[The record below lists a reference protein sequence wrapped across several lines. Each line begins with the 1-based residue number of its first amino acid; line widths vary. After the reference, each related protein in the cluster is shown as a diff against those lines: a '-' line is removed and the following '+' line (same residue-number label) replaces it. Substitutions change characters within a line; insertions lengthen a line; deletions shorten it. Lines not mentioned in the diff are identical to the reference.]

1 MDEMDGEWSW
11 FLLGG
16 FGYPGLTAIDVVHF
30 RSTADTQG
38 LKAPGTISALMSTD
52 ATEADDLE
60 ERVSNFLRRNF
71 PQIQM
76 HGGNAA
82 IQNLNRE
89 TGEVTIMLG
98 GACSGCG
105 ISPMTIQAI
114 KSRMVKEIP
123 EIEKVDA
130 TTGMDGGGD
139 GDMGG
144 MSPSFPGET
153 VDDGEPDEGPEAP
166 F

>member
-1 MDEMDGEWSW
+1 
-11 FLLGG
+11 
-16 FGYPGLTAIDVVHF
+16 
-30 RSTADTQG
+30 
-38 LKAPGTISALMSTD
+38 MSTETQD
-52 ATEADDLE
+52 GDDLE
-60 ERVSNFLRRNF
+60 ERVMNVLRRNF

-76 HGGNAA
+76 HGGSAA
-82 IQNLNRE
+82 IQDIDRE
-89 TGEVTIMLG
+89 SGEVTVALG

-123 EIEKVDA
+123 EIEQVHA
-130 TTGMDGGGD
+130 HTGMDGDMGG
-139 GDMGG
+139 GGG

-153 VDDGEPDEGPEAP
+153 VDDGEEDEGPQAP

>member
-1 MDEMDGEWSW
+1 
-11 FLLGG
+11 
-16 FGYPGLTAIDVVHF
+16 
-30 RSTADTQG
+30 
-38 LKAPGTISALMSTD
+38 MSTD
-52 ATEADDLE
+52 SAASDSDLKD
-60 ERVSNFLRRNF
+60 RVVNFLRRNF

-82 IQNLNRE
+82 IEYLDE
-89 TGEVTIMLG
+89 ESGEVHIQLG

-114 KSRMVKEIP
+114 KTRMVKEIP
-123 EIEKVDA
+123 EIEQVQA
-130 TTGMDGGGD
+130 NTGMGGEPE
-139 GDMGG
+139 MGETEG

-153 VDDGEPDEGPEAP
+153 SSDDEGGNEGPQAP

>member
-1 MDEMDGEWSW
+1 
-11 FLLGG
+11 
-16 FGYPGLTAIDVVHF
+16 
-30 RSTADTQG
+30 
-38 LKAPGTISALMSTD
+38 MSTD
-52 ATEADDLE
+52 TDAADAENELR
-60 ERVSNFLRRNF
+60 ERITNFLRRNF

-76 HGGNAA
+76 HGGSAA
-82 IQNLNRE
+82 IAHLDRE
-89 TGEVTIMLG
+89 KGEVTVQLG

-123 EIEKVDA
+123 EIETVHAD
-130 TTGMDGGGD
+130 TGAAAGAD
-139 GDMGG
+139 GDLGGTSSGGG

-153 VDDGEPDEGPEAP
+153 TDDGGDDEGPQAP

>member
-1 MDEMDGEWSW
+1 
-11 FLLGG
+11 
-16 FGYPGLTAIDVVHF
+16 
-30 RSTADTQG
+30 
-38 LKAPGTISALMSTD
+38 MSTETQND
-52 ATEADDLE
+52 GDDLE
-60 ERVSNFLRRNF
+60 ERVTNFLRRNF

-76 HGGNAA
+76 HGGSAA
-82 IQNLNRE
+82 IQDLDRE
-89 TGEVTIMLG
+89 NGVVSIALG

-123 EIEKVDA
+123 EIEKVNA
-130 TTGMDGGGD
+130 STGMDGGD
-139 GDMGG
+139 DMGGG

-153 VDDGEPDEGPEAP
+153 VDDDGEADEGPEAP

>member
-1 MDEMDGEWSW
+1 
-11 FLLGG
+11 
-16 FGYPGLTAIDVVHF
+16 
-30 RSTADTQG
+30 
-38 LKAPGTISALMSTD
+38 MSTETQTGD
-52 ATEADDLE
+52 DDLRE
-60 ERVSNFLRRNF
+60 EISNFLRRNF

-76 HGGNAA
+76 HGGSAA
-82 IQNLNRE
+82 IQELDRE
-89 TGEVTIMLG
+89 AGEVTVQLG

-123 EIEKVDA
+123 EIEQVHA
-130 TTGMDGGGD
+130 NTGMGGGGM
-139 GDMGG
+139 GDAGHGGGG

-153 VDDGEPDEGPEAP
+153 TDDDEGPQAP

>member
-1 MDEMDGEWSW
+1 
-11 FLLGG
+11 
-16 FGYPGLTAIDVVHF
+16 
-30 RSTADTQG
+30 
-38 LKAPGTISALMSTD
+38 MSTD
-52 ATEADDLE
+52 TADGENELR
-60 ERVSNFLRRNF
+60 ERITNFLRRNF

-76 HGGNAA
+76 HGGSAA
-82 IQNLNRE
+82 ISHLDRE
-89 TGEVTIMLG
+89 NGEVTVQLG

-123 EIEKVDA
+123 EIETVHAD
-130 TTGMDGGGD
+130 TGMDAGAD
-139 GDMGG
+139 GDLGGTSSGG

-153 VDDGEPDEGPEAP
+153 TDDDDGADEGPQAP

>member
-1 MDEMDGEWSW
+1 M
-11 FLLGG
+11 
-16 FGYPGLTAIDVVHF
+16 
-30 RSTADTQG
+30 STETQG
-38 LKAPGTISALMSTD
+38 G
-52 ATEADDLE
+52 DDLE
-60 ERVSNFLRRNF
+60 ERVTNFLRRNF

-76 HGGNAA
+76 HGGSAA
-82 IQNLNRE
+82 IQDLDRE
-89 TGEVTIMLG
+89 TGEVTILLG

-123 EIEKVDA
+123 EIEQVHAD
-130 TTGMDGGGD
+130 TGMDGGGQ
-139 GDMGG
+139 GGGGG

-153 VDDGEPDEGPEAP
+153 VDEDDGESDEGPQAP

>member
-1 MDEMDGEWSW
+1 
-11 FLLGG
+11 
-16 FGYPGLTAIDVVHF
+16 
-30 RSTADTQG
+30 
-38 LKAPGTISALMSTD
+38 MSTETQND
-52 ATEADDLE
+52 GDDLE
-60 ERVSNFLRRNF
+60 DRVANFLRRNF

-76 HGGNAA
+76 HGGSAA
-82 IQNLNRE
+82 IQDLDRE
-89 TGEVTIMLG
+89 TGEVTIALG

-123 EIEKVDA
+123 EIEQVNA
-130 TTGMDGGGD
+130 HTGMEGEADMGGG
-139 GDMGG
+139 GG

-153 VDDGEPDEGPEAP
+153 VDDGDADEGPEAP